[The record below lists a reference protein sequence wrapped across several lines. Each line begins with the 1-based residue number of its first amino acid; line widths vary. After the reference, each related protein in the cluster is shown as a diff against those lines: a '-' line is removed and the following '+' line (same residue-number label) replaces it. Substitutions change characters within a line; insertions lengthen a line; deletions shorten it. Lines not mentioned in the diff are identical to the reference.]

1 MGVLFRG
8 IRALLPDMS
17 IRETDVYVE
26 GSKIAALGAPP
37 AGFTADTVVEGKDRL
52 LLPGLVNAHTHT
64 YMTMFRGCADDLP
77 FADWLNGHIDPLEA
91 QMTAEDCYW
100 STLLGNMEMI
110 LNGTTASIDMFIY
123 TETASRAAGKRLP
136 VVERLS
142 DRLGVGLAASEDIP
156 LLGRRVREVLELHE
170 HRGPRRSGLGHAWK
184 GRCSRVTF
192 ALGPHAPYS
201 CSEEYLRQ
209 VAELASEHDLG
220 LHIHISE
227 SKFEQNLIREQYRCT
242 PAELLDKCG
251 ILGPKTL
258 AAHGVYLDDED
269 IALLA
274 QRGTSVVTNPVS
286 NLKLG
291 NGVAPVP
298 KMLSA
303 GVNVAL
309 GTDGAASN
317 NALNLFRELSFV
329 TLLHKGLTG
338 DTTVV
343 PAAEALK
350 MATVNGAK
358 ALGLAG
364 CGEIREGAKADLTVL
379 DIDKPWLRPRCDL
392 LSSLVY
398 CARGDEVTD
407 VMVDGRF
414 LLRRGELTT
423 IDRERVLYEVDKTCS
438 RLGLLKD

>member
-8 IRALLPDMS
+8 ILALLPDMT
-17 IRETDVYVE
+17 IRETDVCVE
-26 GSKIAALGAPP
+26 GDRIAAVGRIP
-37 AGFTADTVVEGKDRL
+37 AGFTAETTVEGKDRL

-77 FADWLNGHIDPLEA
+77 FAEWLNGHIDPLEA
-91 QMTAEDCYW
+91 QMTPEDCYW

-110 LNGTTASIDMFIY
+110 MNGITASIDMFIY
-123 TETASRAAGKRLP
+123 TETASRAAEECGFRTVLTRGLTGPEGGERRLN
-136 VVERLS
+136 EFF
-142 DRLGVGLAASEDIP
+142 AEY
-156 LLGRRVREVLELHE
+156 E
-170 HRGPRRSGLGHAWK
+170 AWK

-209 VAELASEHDLG
+209 VADLAREKDLG

-227 SKFEQNLIREQYRCT
+227 SKFEQNLIRQQYGCT

-251 ILGPKTL
+251 ILGPRTL
-258 AAHGVYLDDED
+258 AAHGVYLDAED

-274 QRGTSVVTNPVS
+274 ERGVSVVTNPVS

-291 NGVAPVP
+291 NGIAPVP
-298 KMLSA
+298 KLLEA

-329 TLLHKGLTG
+329 TLLHKGVTG
-338 DTTVV
+338 DTTAV

-364 CGEIREGAKADLTVL
+364 CGEIREGARADLTVM

-407 VMVDGRF
+407 VMADGRF
-414 LLRRGELTT
+414 LLRKGELTT
-423 IDRERVLYEVDKTCS
+423 IDRERVLFEVDRTCK
-438 RLGLLKD
+438 RLGLLK

>member
-26 GSKIAALGAPP
+26 GNKIAAIGEAP
-37 AGFTADTVVEGKDRL
+37 AGFAADTVVEGKDRL

-77 FADWLNGHIDPLEA
+77 FAEWLNGHIDPLET

-123 TETASRAAGKRLP
+123 TETASRAAEECGFRTVLTRGLTGPDGGERRL
-136 VVERLS
+136 
-142 DRLGVGLAASEDIP
+142 
-156 LLGRRVREVLELHE
+156 REFFTEYE
-170 HRGPRRSGLGHAWK
+170 AWK

-201 CSEEYLRQ
+201 CSEGYLRQ
-209 VAELASEHDLG
+209 VAELAAEHDLG
-220 LHIHISE
+220 LHIHVSE
-227 SKFEQNLIREQYRCT
+227 SEFEQATIREQYGCT
-242 PAELLDKCG
+242 PAELLDRCG
-251 ILGPKTL
+251 ILGKKTL
-258 AAHGVYLDDED
+258 AAHGVYLSDGD

-274 QRGTSVVTNPVS
+274 RRGTSVVTNPVS

-298 KMLSA
+298 KLLSA

-338 DTTVV
+338 DTTAV

-350 MATVNGAK
+350 MATVNGAQ

-364 CGEIREGAKADLTVL
+364 CGELKAGATADLTVL

-407 VMVDGRF
+407 VMADGRF
-414 LLRRGELTT
+414 LLRKGELTT
-423 IDRERVLYEVDKTCS
+423 IDRERVLYEVDKTCR
-438 RLGLLKD
+438 RLGLVRD

>member
-8 IRALLPDMS
+8 ILALLPDMS

-26 GSKIAALGAPP
+26 GDRIAALGEAP
-37 AGFTADTVVEGKDRL
+37 AGFRADTVVEGKDRL

-77 FADWLNGHIDPLEA
+77 FAEWLNGHIDPLEA

-110 LNGTTASIDMFIY
+110 LCGTTASIDMFIY
-123 TETASRAAGKRLP
+123 TETASRAAEECGFRTVLTRGLTGPEGGERRL
-136 VVERLS
+136 
-142 DRLGVGLAASEDIP
+142 
-156 LLGRRVREVLELHE
+156 REFFAEYE
-170 HRGPRRSGLGHAWK
+170 AWK

-298 KMLSA
+298 KMPSA
-303 GVNVAL
+303 GGNVAL

-317 NALNLFRELSFV
+317 NDLNLFRELSFV

-350 MATVNGAK
+350 MATVNGTK

-364 CGEIREGAKADLTVL
+364 CGEIREGATADLTVL

-414 LLRRGELTT
+414 LLRKGELTT
-423 IDRERVLYEVDKTCS
+423 IDRERVLFEVDKTCR
-438 RLGLLKD
+438 RLGLIKD

>member
-8 IRALLPDMS
+8 ILALLPDMS

-26 GSKIAALGAPP
+26 GNKIAALGAPP
-37 AGFTADTVVEGKDRL
+37 AGFAADTVVEGKDRL

-91 QMTAEDCYW
+91 QMTREDCYW

-110 LNGTTASIDMFIY
+110 LCGTTASIDMFIY
-123 TETASRAAGKRLP
+123 TETASRAAEECGFRTVLTRGLTGPEGGQRRLQ
-136 VVERLS
+136 EFF
-142 DRLGVGLAASEDIP
+142 AEY
-156 LLGRRVREVLELHE
+156 E
-170 HRGPRRSGLGHAWK
+170 AWK

-209 VAELASEHDLG
+209 AAELASEHDLG
-220 LHIHISE
+220 LHIHVSE

-242 PAELLDKCG
+242 PTELLDRCG
-251 ILGPKTL
+251 ILGKKTL
-258 AAHGVYLDDED
+258 AAHGVYLDDSD

-274 QRGTSVVTNPVS
+274 ERGTSVVTNPVS

-298 KMLSA
+298 KLLSA

-329 TLLHKGLTG
+329 TLLHKGLTE
-338 DTTVV
+338 DTTAV
-343 PAAEALK
+343 PAAAALK
-350 MATVNGAK
+350 MATVNGAR
-358 ALGLAG
+358 ALGLKG
-364 CGEIREGAKADLTVL
+364 CGEIREGAEADLTVL

-414 LLRRGELTT
+414 LLRKGELTT
-423 IDRERVLYEVDKTCS
+423 IDRERVLYEVDKTCK
-438 RLGLLKD
+438 RLGILRE

>member
-8 IRALLPDMS
+8 ILALLPDMT
-17 IRETDVYVE
+17 IRETDVCVE
-26 GSKIAALGAPP
+26 GSKIVSVGAAPE
-37 AGFTADTVVEGKDRL
+37 GFTADTVVEGKDRL

-77 FADWLNGHIDPLEA
+77 FAEWLNGHIDPLEA
-91 QMTAEDCYW
+91 QMTPEDCYW
-100 STLLGNMEMI
+100 ATLLGNLEMI

-123 TETASRAAGKRLP
+123 TETASRAAEESGFRTVLTRGLTGPEGGERRL
-136 VVERLS
+136 
-142 DRLGVGLAASEDIP
+142 
-156 LLGRRVREVLELHE
+156 REFFTEYE
-170 HRGPRRSGLGHAWK
+170 AWK

-201 CSEEYLRQ
+201 CSEDYLKE
-209 VAELASEHDLG
+209 VAALAGEHGLG
-220 LHIHISE
+220 LHTHISE
-227 SKFEQNLIREQYRCT
+227 SRFEQATIREKYGCT
-242 PAELLDKCG
+242 PAEYMDRCG
-251 ILGPKTL
+251 ILGPKTV
-258 AAHGVYLDDED
+258 AAHCVYLSEGD
-269 IALLA
+269 IQLLKE
-274 QRGTSVVTNPVS
+274 RGVSVATNPVS

-298 KMLSA
+298 KLLKA

-338 DTTVV
+338 DTTAV

-350 MATVNGAK
+350 MATVNASR
-358 ALGLAG
+358 ALGLDG
-364 CGEIREGAKADLTVL
+364 CGEIKVGNRADLTVL
-379 DIDKPWLRPRCDL
+379 DIDKPWLRPHSDL

-398 CARGDEVTD
+398 CARGDEVED

-414 LLRRGELTT
+414 LLRKREPVT
-423 IDRERVLYEVDKTCS
+423 IDRERVLWEVDRTCR
-438 RLGLLKD
+438 RLGLLNS

>member
-8 IRALLPDMS
+8 ILALLPDMS
-17 IRETDVYVE
+17 IRQTDVYVE
-26 GSKIAALGAPP
+26 GNRIAALGEAP
-37 AGFTADTVVEGKDRL
+37 AGFAADTVVEGKDRL

-77 FADWLNGHIDPLEA
+77 FAEWLNGHIDPLEA

-123 TETASRAAGKRLP
+123 TETASRAAEECGFRTVLTRGLTGPDGGERRL
-136 VVERLS
+136 
-142 DRLGVGLAASEDIP
+142 
-156 LLGRRVREVLELHE
+156 REFFTEYE
-170 HRGPRRSGLGHAWK
+170 AWK

-201 CSEEYLRQ
+201 CSEGYLRQ
-209 VAELASEHDLG
+209 VAELAAEHDLG
-220 LHIHISE
+220 LHIHVSE
-227 SKFEQNLIREQYRCT
+227 SEFEQATIREQYGCT
-242 PAELLDKCG
+242 PAELLDRCG
-251 ILGPKTL
+251 ILGKKTL
-258 AAHGVYLDDED
+258 AAHGVYLSDGD

-274 QRGTSVVTNPVS
+274 RRGTSVVTNPVS

-298 KMLSA
+298 KLLSA

-338 DTTVV
+338 DTTAV

-364 CGEIREGAKADLTVL
+364 CGELKAGATADLTVL

-414 LLRRGELTT
+414 LLRKGELTT
-423 IDRERVLYEVDKTCS
+423 IDRERVLFEVDKTCR
-438 RLGLLKD
+438 RLGLVRD

>member
-8 IRALLPDMS
+8 ILALLPDMS

-26 GSKIAALGAPP
+26 GSKIAALGEAPE
-37 AGFTADTVVEGKDRL
+37 GFTADAVVEGKDRL

-110 LNGTTASIDMFIY
+110 LCGTTASIDMFIY
-123 TETASRAAGKRLP
+123 TETASRAAEECGFRTVLTRGLTGPEGGERRL
-136 VVERLS
+136 
-142 DRLGVGLAASEDIP
+142 
-156 LLGRRVREVLELHE
+156 REFFTEYE
-170 HRGPRRSGLGHAWK
+170 AWK

-209 VAELASEHDLG
+209 VADLAAEHELG

-242 PAELLDKCG
+242 PAELLDRCG
-251 ILGPKTL
+251 ILGPRTL

-274 QRGTSVVTNPVS
+274 LRGTSVVTNPVS

-298 KMLSA
+298 KLLSA

-329 TLLHKGLTG
+329 TLLHKGLAG
-338 DTTVV
+338 DTTAV

-358 ALGLAG
+358 ALGLSG
-364 CGEIREGAKADLTVL
+364 CGEIKAGATADLTVL

-414 LLRRGELTT
+414 LLRKRELTT
-423 IDRERVLYEVDKTCS
+423 IDKEHVLWEVDRTCR
-438 RLGLLKD
+438 RLGLIKD

>member
-1 MGVLFRG
+1 MGTLFRG
-8 IRALLPDMS
+8 ILALLPDMT
-17 IRETDVYVE
+17 IRETDVCVE
-26 GSKIAALGAPP
+26 GSKIVSVGAVPE
-37 AGFTADTVVEGKDRL
+37 GFAADTVVEGKDRL
-52 LLPGLVNAHTHT
+52 LLPGLVNAHTHS

-77 FADWLNGHIDPLEA
+77 FAEWLNDHIDPLEGR
-91 QMTAEDCYW
+91 MTAEDCYW

-110 LNGTTASIDMFIY
+110 LSGTTASIDMFIY
-123 TETASRAAGKRLP
+123 TETASRAAEECGFRTVLTRGLTGP
-136 VVERLS
+136 EGGERRLS
-142 DRLGVGLAASEDIP
+142 EFFAEY
-156 LLGRRVREVLELHE
+156 E
-170 HRGPRRSGLGHAWK
+170 AWK

-209 VAELASEHDLG
+209 VAALAREKDLG
-220 LHIHISE
+220 LHIHVSE
-227 SKFEQNLIREQYRCT
+227 SKFEQNLIREQYGCT
-242 PAELLDKCG
+242 PTELLDKCG
-251 ILGPKTL
+251 ILGEKTL
-258 AAHGVYLDDED
+258 AAHGVYLDEGD

-274 QRGTSVVTNPVS
+274 EKGVSVVTNPVS

-291 NGVAPVP
+291 NGIAPVP
-298 KMLSA
+298 QLLSA

-329 TLLHKGLTG
+329 ALLHKGVTG
-338 DTTVV
+338 DTTAV
-343 PAAEALK
+343 PASEALK
-350 MATVNGAK
+350 MATVNGSK

-364 CGEIREGAKADLTVL
+364 CGEIRAGATADLTVL

-392 LSSLVY
+392 MSSLVY

-414 LLRRGELTT
+414 LLRKGELTT
-423 IDRERVLYEVDKTCS
+423 IDRERVLFEVDKTCK
-438 RLGLLKD
+438 RLGLL

>member
-8 IRALLPDMS
+8 ILALLPDMS

-26 GSKIAALGAPP
+26 GSKIAALGQAP

-123 TETASRAAGKRLP
+123 TETASRAAEECGFRTVLTRGLTGPEGGERRL
-136 VVERLS
+136 
-142 DRLGVGLAASEDIP
+142 
-156 LLGRRVREVLELHE
+156 REFFTEYE
-170 HRGPRRSGLGHAWK
+170 AWK

-201 CSEEYLRQ
+201 CSEADLRQ
-209 VAELASEHDLG
+209 VADLAAEHGLG

-242 PAELLDKCG
+242 PAELLDRCG
-251 ILGPKTL
+251 ILGPRTL

-317 NALNLFRELSFV
+317 NALNLFRELNLV
-329 TLLHKGLTG
+329 TLLHKGLRG
-338 DTTVV
+338 DPTEL
-343 PAAEALK
+343 PASQGLR
-350 MATVNGAK
+350 MATENGAR
-358 ALGLAG
+358 ALGWEKLGRIEAG
-364 CGEIREGAKADLTVL
+364 WTADLAVL
-379 DIDKPWLRPRCDL
+379 DLDRVNLRPWNDL
-392 LSSLVY
+392 LSALAYAANGS
-398 CARGDEVTD
+398 EVES
-407 VMVDGRF
+407 VMVEGKF
-414 LLRRGELTT
+414 LMKDREFLT
-423 IDRERVLYEVDKTCS
+423 IDRERVQYEVDRTCK
-438 RLGLLKD
+438 RLGLL

>member
-8 IRALLPDMS
+8 ILALLPDMT
-17 IRETDVYVE
+17 IRETDVCVE
-26 GSKIAALGAPP
+26 GNRIAAVGEVP
-37 AGFTADTVVEGKDRL
+37 AGFHADTVVEGKDRL

-77 FADWLNGHIDPLEA
+77 FAEWLNGHIDPLEA

-123 TETASRAAGKRLP
+123 TETASRAAEECGFRTVLTRGLTGPEGGERRLN
-136 VVERLS
+136 EFF
-142 DRLGVGLAASEDIP
+142 GEY
-156 LLGRRVREVLELHE
+156 E
-170 HRGPRRSGLGHAWK
+170 AWK

-209 VAELASEHDLG
+209 VADLAREKDLG

-227 SKFEQNLIREQYRCT
+227 SKFEQNLIRQQYGCT

-251 ILGPKTL
+251 ILGKKTL
-258 AAHGVYLDDED
+258 AAHGVYLDEAD

-274 QRGTSVVTNPVS
+274 ERGVSVVTNPVS

-291 NGVAPVP
+291 NGIAPVP
-298 KMLSA
+298 KLLEA

-329 TLLHKGLTG
+329 TLLHKGVTG
-338 DTTVV
+338 DTTAV

-364 CGEIREGAKADLTVL
+364 CGEIKAGAVADLTVL

-414 LLRRGELTT
+414 LLRKGELTT
-423 IDRERVLYEVDKTCS
+423 IDRERVLFEVDKTCK
-438 RLGLLKD
+438 RLGLL

>member
-1 MGVLFRG
+1 MGTLFRG
-8 IRALLPDMS
+8 ILALLPDMS

-26 GSKIAALGAPP
+26 GNRIAALGTPP
-37 AGFTADTVVEGKDRL
+37 EGFTADTVVEGKDRL

-91 QMTAEDCYW
+91 QMTPEDCYW
-100 STLLGNMEMI
+100 ATLLGNMEMI

-123 TETASRAAGKRLP
+123 TETASRAAEECGFRTVLTRGLTGPDGGERRLN
-136 VVERLS
+136 EFFT
-142 DRLGVGLAASEDIP
+142 EY
-156 LLGRRVREVLELHE
+156 E
-170 HRGPRRSGLGHAWK
+170 AWK
-184 GRCSRVTF
+184 GRCGRVTF

-209 VAELASEHDLG
+209 VADLAREKDLG

-227 SKFEQNLIREQYRCT
+227 SQFEQMTIREQYGCT
-242 PAELLDKCG
+242 PAELLDRCG
-251 ILGPKTL
+251 ILGEKTL
-258 AAHGVYLDDED
+258 AAHGVYLNDGD

-274 QRGTSVVTNPVS
+274 ERGVSVVTNPVS

-298 KMLSA
+298 KLLSA

-350 MATVNGAK
+350 MATANGAK
-358 ALGLAG
+358 ALGLTG
-364 CGEIREGAKADLTVL
+364 CGEIREGATADLTVL
-379 DIDKPWLRPRCDL
+379 DIDKPWLRPWIDL
-392 LSSLVY
+392 RSSLVY

-414 LLRRGELTT
+414 LLRKGELTT
-423 IDRERVLYEVDKTCS
+423 IDRERVLREVDRTCQ
-438 RLGLLKD
+438 RLGLL

>member
-8 IRALLPDMS
+8 ILALLPDMS

-26 GSKIAALGAPP
+26 GSKIAALGQAPE
-37 AGFTADTVVEGKDRL
+37 GFTADTVVEGKDRL

-123 TETASRAAGKRLP
+123 TETASRAAEECGFRTVLTRGLTGPEGGERRL
-136 VVERLS
+136 
-142 DRLGVGLAASEDIP
+142 
-156 LLGRRVREVLELHE
+156 REFFTEYE
-170 HRGPRRSGLGHAWK
+170 AWK

-209 VAELASEHDLG
+209 VADLAAEHELG

-242 PAELLDKCG
+242 PAELLDRCG
-251 ILGPKTL
+251 ILGPRTL

-274 QRGTSVVTNPVS
+274 RRGTSVVTNPVS

-298 KMLSA
+298 KLLSA

-338 DTTVV
+338 DTTAV

-358 ALGLAG
+358 TLGLSG
-364 CGEIREGAKADLTVL
+364 CGEIKAGATADLTVL

-414 LLRRGELTT
+414 LLRKRELTT
-423 IDRERVLYEVDKTCS
+423 IDKEHVLWEVDRTCR
-438 RLGLLKD
+438 RLGLIKD

>member
-8 IRALLPDMS
+8 ILALLPDMS

-26 GSKIAALGAPP
+26 GDRIAALGEAP
-37 AGFTADTVVEGKDRL
+37 AGFRADTVVEGADRL

-123 TETASRAAGKRLP
+123 TETASRAAEECGFRTVLTRGLTGPEGGERRL
-136 VVERLS
+136 
-142 DRLGVGLAASEDIP
+142 
-156 LLGRRVREVLELHE
+156 REFFTEYE
-170 HRGPRRSGLGHAWK
+170 AWK

-201 CSEEYLRQ
+201 CSEAYLRE
-209 VAELASEHDLG
+209 VAALAREHDLG

-227 SKFEQNLIREQYRCT
+227 SQFEQATIREQYGCT

-258 AAHGVYLDDED
+258 AAHGVYLSDGD

-274 QRGTSVVTNPVS
+274 EKGVSVVTNPVS

-298 KMLSA
+298 KLLEA

-338 DTTVV
+338 DTTAV
-343 PAAEALK
+343 PAAAALR
-350 MATVNGAK
+350 MATVNGAR
-358 ALGLAG
+358 ALGITG
-364 CGEIREGAKADLTVL
+364 CGEIKTGATADLTVL

-414 LLRRGELTT
+414 LLRKGELTT
-423 IDRERVLYEVDKTCS
+423 IDRDRVLYEVDRTCR
-438 RLGLLKD
+438 RLGLL

>member
-17 IRETDVYVE
+17 IRETDVCVE
-26 GSKIAALGAPP
+26 GERILSLGEIPE
-37 AGFTADTVVEGKDRL
+37 GFTPDTVVEGKDRL

-77 FADWLNGHIDPLEA
+77 FAEWLNGHIDPLE
-91 QMTAEDCYW
+91 QRMTAEDCYW
-100 STLLGNMEMI
+100 ATLLGNMEMI
-110 LNGTTASIDMFIY
+110 LNGTTASVDMFIY
-123 TETASRAAGKRLP
+123 TETASRAAEECGFRTVLTRGLTGPEGGERRL
-136 VVERLS
+136 
-142 DRLGVGLAASEDIP
+142 
-156 LLGRRVREVLELHE
+156 REFFAEYE
-170 HRGPRRSGLGHAWK
+170 ARK

-201 CSEEYLRQ
+201 CSEAYLRQ
-209 VAELASEHDLG
+209 VADLAKEHGLG
-220 LHIHISE
+220 LHIHVSE
-227 SKFEQNLIREQYRCT
+227 SQFEQTTVREQYGCT

-251 ILGPKTL
+251 ILGEKTL
-258 AAHGVYLDDED
+258 AAHCVWLSEAD

-274 QRGTSVVTNPVS
+274 ERGVSVATNPVS

-291 NGVAPVP
+291 NGIAPVP
-298 KMLSA
+298 RLLAA

-329 TLLHKGLTG
+329 ALLHKGVTG
-338 DTTVV
+338 DTTAV
-343 PAAEALK
+343 PAKEALR
-350 MATVNGAK
+350 MATANGAK
-358 ALGLAG
+358 ALGLAD
-364 CGEIREGAKADLTVL
+364 CGEIRAGAKADLTVL
-379 DIDKPWLRPRCDL
+379 DIDKPWLRPHTDI

-398 CARGDEVTD
+398 CARGDEVCD

-414 LLRRGELTT
+414 LLRKGELTT
-423 IDRERVLYEVDKTCS
+423 VDRERVLFEVDRTCR
-438 RLGLLKD
+438 RLGLIK

>member
-1 MGVLFRG
+1 MSVLFRG
-8 IRALLPDMS
+8 IRALLPDMT
-17 IRETDVYVE
+17 IAETSVAVE
-26 GSKIAALGAPP
+26 GDRILAVGEIP
-37 AGFTADTVVEGKDRL
+37 AGFTPDTVVEGKDRL

-77 FADWLNGHIDPLEA
+77 FDEWLNGHIDPLEG

-110 LNGTTASIDMFIY
+110 LCGTTASIDMFIY
-123 TETASRAAGKRLP
+123 TETASRAAEECGFRTVLTRGLTGPEGGERRL
-136 VVERLS
+136 
-142 DRLGVGLAASEDIP
+142 
-156 LLGRRVREVLELHE
+156 REFFTEYE
-170 HRGPRRSGLGHAWK
+170 AWK

-209 VAELASEHDLG
+209 VAELAKEHDLG
-220 LHIHISE
+220 LHIHVSE
-227 SKFEQNLIREQYRCT
+227 SPFEQQTIAGQYGCT
-242 PAELLDKCG
+242 PAALLDRCG

-258 AAHGVYLDDED
+258 AAHGVYLSDED
-269 IALLA
+269 IALFKE
-274 QRGTSVVTNPVS
+274 RGVSVVTNPVS

-291 NGVAPVP
+291 NGICPVP
-298 KMLSA
+298 YLLEA

-329 TLLHKGLTG
+329 TLLHKGVTG
-338 DTTVV
+338 DTTAV
-343 PAAEALK
+343 PASEALK

-358 ALGLAG
+358 ALGLEG
-364 CGEIREGAKADLTVL
+364 CGEIKAGARADLTVL
-379 DIDKPWLRPRCDL
+379 DIDKPWLRPHIDL
-392 LSSLVY
+392 RSSLVY

-414 LLRRGELTT
+414 LLRKGELLT
-423 IDRERVLYEVDKTCS
+423 IDRERVLYEVDRTCR
-438 RLGLLKD
+438 RLGLIK

>member
-26 GSKIAALGAPP
+26 GNKIAAIGEAP
-37 AGFTADTVVEGKDRL
+37 AGFAADTVVEGKDRL

-77 FADWLNGHIDPLEA
+77 FAEWLNGHIDPLET

-123 TETASRAAGKRLP
+123 TETASRAAEECGFRTVLTRGLTGPNGGERRL
-136 VVERLS
+136 
-142 DRLGVGLAASEDIP
+142 
-156 LLGRRVREVLELHE
+156 REFFTEYE
-170 HRGPRRSGLGHAWK
+170 AWK

-201 CSEEYLRQ
+201 CSEGYLRQ
-209 VAELASEHDLG
+209 VAELAAEHDLG
-220 LHIHISE
+220 LHIHVSE
-227 SKFEQNLIREQYRCT
+227 SEFEQATIREQYGCT
-242 PAELLDKCG
+242 PAELLDRCG
-251 ILGPKTL
+251 ILGKKTL
-258 AAHGVYLDDED
+258 AAHGVYLSDGD

-274 QRGTSVVTNPVS
+274 RRGTSVVTNPVS

-298 KMLSA
+298 KLLSA

-338 DTTVV
+338 DTTAV

-350 MATVNGAK
+350 MATVNGAQ

-364 CGEIREGAKADLTVL
+364 CGELKAGATADLTVL

-407 VMVDGRF
+407 VMADGRF
-414 LLRRGELTT
+414 LLRKGELTT
-423 IDRERVLYEVDKTCS
+423 IDRERVLYEVDKTCR
-438 RLGLLKD
+438 RLGLVRD

>member
-8 IRALLPDMS
+8 IPALLPDMT
-17 IRETDVYVE
+17 IRETNVAVE
-26 GSKIAALGAPP
+26 GDRILSVGEIPESFA
-37 AGFTADTVVEGKDRL
+37 ADTVVEGKDRL

-77 FADWLNGHIDPLEA
+77 FAEWLNDHIDPLEGR
-91 QMTAEDCYW
+91 MTAEDCYW

-110 LNGTTASIDMFIY
+110 LSGTTASIDMFIY
-123 TETASRAAGKRLP
+123 TETASRAAEESGFRTVLTRGLTGPEGGERRLR
-136 VVERLS
+136 EFFTEYETWK
-142 DRLGVGLAASEDIP
+142 DRCP
-156 LLGRRVREVLELHE
+156 
-170 HRGPRRSGLGHAWK
+170 
-184 GRCSRVTF
+184 RVTF

-201 CSEEYLRQ
+201 CSEDYLRQ
-209 VAELASEHDLG
+209 VADLAKEHDLG
-220 LHIHISE
+220 LHIHVSE
-227 SKFEQNLIREQYRCT
+227 SRFEQETIRAQYGCT
-242 PAELLDKCG
+242 PAELLDNCG

-258 AAHGVYLDDED
+258 AAHGVYLSPED
-269 IALLA
+269 IALFA
-274 QRGTSVVTNPVS
+274 EKGVSVVTNPVS

-298 KMLSA
+298 ALLKA

-338 DTTVV
+338 DTTAVS
-343 PAAEALK
+343 AAEALK

-358 ALGLAG
+358 ALGLAD
-364 CGEIREGAKADLTVL
+364 CGEIRPGAKADLTVL
-379 DIDKPWLRPRCDL
+379 DIDKPWLRPGIDL
-392 LSSLVY
+392 RSNLVY

-407 VMVDGRF
+407 VMCDGRF
-414 LLRRGELTT
+414 LLRKGELQT
-423 IDRERVLYEVDKTCS
+423 IDRERVLFEVDRTCR
-438 RLGLLKD
+438 RLGLIR

>member
-17 IRETDVYVE
+17 IRETDVYVQ
-26 GSKIAALGAPP
+26 GDRIAALGEAP

-123 TETASRAAGKRLP
+123 TETASRAAEESGFRTVLTRGLTGPEGGERRLN
-136 VVERLS
+136 EFFTEQ
-142 DRLGVGLAASEDIP
+142 AA
-156 LLGRRVREVLELHE
+156 
-170 HRGPRRSGLGHAWK
+170 WQ

-201 CSEEYLRQ
+201 CSEAYLRQ
-209 VAELASEHDLG
+209 VAELAREHDLG
-220 LHIHISE
+220 LHIHLSE
-227 SKFEQNLIREQYRCT
+227 SQFEQATIREQYGCT
-242 PAELLDKCG
+242 PTQLLDRCG
-251 ILGPKTL
+251 ILGERTL
-258 AAHGVYLDDED
+258 AAHGVYLSDED

-274 QRGTSVVTNPVS
+274 RRGTSVVTNPVS

-298 KMLSA
+298 KLLAA

-329 TLLHKGLTG
+329 TLLPKGLTG
-338 DTTVV
+338 DTTVL
-343 PAAEALK
+343 PAAQALQ
-350 MATVNGAK
+350 MATQNGAK
-358 ALGLAG
+358 ALGLAD
-364 CGEIREGAKADLTVL
+364 CGVLRPGAKADLTVL
-379 DIDKPWLRPRCDL
+379 DIDKPWLRPHNDL

-414 LLRRGELTT
+414 LLRKGELTT
-423 IDRERVLYEVDKTCS
+423 IDRERVLFEVDKTCR
-438 RLGLLKD
+438 RLGLLQD

>member
-8 IRALLPDMS
+8 IRVLLPDMS

-26 GSKIAALGAPP
+26 GDRIAALGAAPE
-37 AGFTADTVVEGKDRL
+37 GFTADTVVEGKDRL

-77 FADWLNGHIDPLEA
+77 FAEWLNGHIDPLEA

-123 TETASRAAGKRLP
+123 TETASRAAEECGFRTVLTRGLTGPEGGERRL
-136 VVERLS
+136 
-142 DRLGVGLAASEDIP
+142 
-156 LLGRRVREVLELHE
+156 REFFTEYE
-170 HRGPRRSGLGHAWK
+170 AWK

-201 CSEEYLRQ
+201 CSEDYLRQ
-209 VAELASEHDLG
+209 VAELAREHELG

-227 SKFEQNLIREQYRCT
+227 SKFEQNLIRQQYRCT

-251 ILGPKTL
+251 VLGPKTL
-258 AAHGVYLDDED
+258 AAHGVYLDDGD

-274 QRGTSVVTNPVS
+274 ERGVSVATNPVS

-291 NGVAPVP
+291 NGIAPVP
-298 KMLSA
+298 KLLAA

-329 TLLHKGLTG
+329 ALLHKGVTG
-338 DTTVV
+338 DTTAV

-350 MATVNGAK
+350 MATVSGAK
-358 ALGLAG
+358 ALGLTG
-364 CGEIREGAKADLTVL
+364 CGEIKVGAAADLTVL

-414 LLRRGELTT
+414 LLRKGELQT
-423 IDRERVLYEVDKTCS
+423 IDRERVLFEVDRTCR
-438 RLGLLKD
+438 RLGLLRD

>member
-8 IRALLPDMS
+8 IRALLPDFT

-26 GSKIAALGAPP
+26 GSRIAALGEAP

-77 FADWLNGHIDPLEA
+77 FAEWLNGHIDPLEA

-123 TETASRAAGKRLP
+123 TETASRAAEESGFRTVLTRGLTGPEGGERRL
-136 VVERLS
+136 
-142 DRLGVGLAASEDIP
+142 
-156 LLGRRVREVLELHE
+156 REFFTEYE
-170 HRGPRRSGLGHAWK
+170 AWK

-201 CSEEYLRQ
+201 CSEAYLRQ
-209 VAELASEHDLG
+209 VAALAKEHDLG
-220 LHIHISE
+220 LHIHVSE
-227 SKFEQNLIREQYRCT
+227 SQFEQATIRDQYGCT
-242 PAELLDKCG
+242 PTELLDKCG

-258 AAHGVYLDDED
+258 AAHGVYLSGED

-274 QRGTSVVTNPVS
+274 GRGVSVVTNPVS

-298 KMLSA
+298 KLLAA

-329 TLLHKGLTG
+329 TLLHKGLSG
-338 DTTVV
+338 DTTAV
-343 PAAEALK
+343 PAREALK

-358 ALGLAG
+358 ALGLTG
-364 CGEIREGAKADLTVL
+364 CGEIKAGAAADLTVL
-379 DIDKPWLRPRCDL
+379 DIDKPWLRPHTDL
-392 LSSLVY
+392 LSHLCY

-414 LLRRGELTT
+414 LLRKGELTT
-423 IDRERVLYEVDKTCS
+423 IDRERVLYEVDRTCR